1 MGNSS
6 FINGYPELL
15 GHIRISDTLY
25 KNPSIRY
32 IINTMKT
39 SLPYLTA
46 SILFSGFVSVLS
58 AEHKPTPEQ
67 AAFFKKEVKP
77 ILEKSCYRC
86 HGGEDKLKANFRI
99 TSREGILTGG
109 DGGPALDEANP
120 AKSFLL
126 EMISYK
132 DSDYEMPPKAK
143 LPQEQIDILTKWVNQ
158 GVPFPPEDEIRGE
171 SGHKGRVITAADRE
185 HWSFKPIANPKPPAT
200 KDANWGKSPIDQ
212 FILSKLEANG
222 LKPNPQATKE
232 VLVRRA
238 YYDLIGLPPS
248 PEEVQA
254 FLNDKDPNAFE
265 NLVDD
270 LLARPQ
276 YGEKW
281 GRHWLDLVRY
291 AETNG
296 YERDSDKPQ
305 AWRYRDYVIRAF
317 NEDKPYDRFLQ
328 EQIAGD
334 ELPDRT
340 GDSIIATGFH
350 RLGTWDDEPADR
362 ELAKYDY
369 IDDILRTTTESFLGL
384 TVGCARCH
392 DHKIDPITAKDYYS
406 FLAFFHDISPH
417 GKGNTNLV
425 EIKQPDDLAEFQ
437 KRKAQKTRQEQD
449 HRRAIVHIEK
459 KFRDLMAKKHPEVR
473 IPAPDA
479 PTTVQKGQILHI
491 MPDARQTTPI
501 WEYTFQNPGDDWFEI
516 GFDDSKWDTA
526 PGGFGR
532 KGTPNST
539 VRTDWHTSGIWLRRD
554 FRLTDIPE
562 NLTLHFHHD
571 EDVEIYLNGGL
582 IHTANSYTTDYITVD
597 VFNKAEILLQT
608 GKNTLA
614 VHCKQTSGGQY
625 IDVGLSTDKSNTES
639 FTKIFRKYAKNVLP
653 KTDVS
658 NYNRRSKQLADSL
671 ASELKNTKIQ
681 AMAVAERGKTPV
693 HVLARGNPRLKGDVA
708 PPAFLT
714 VLGDTKAEIPADY
727 ATNNSSGKRRYLA
740 EWISN
745 PKNPLTARVIANR
758 MWQHHFGRGIAR
770 TTSDFGTIGEAP
782 THPELLD
789 WLATHL
795 IENGWSLKTLH
806 KTILTSRTW
815 QMSSAPNDQSYKAD
829 PLNNLFWRF
838 NMRRL
843 TAEELRDSIL
853 NLTGKLN
860 LKMGGPSIT
869 PPMPKEVLATA
880 SRFGAGWN
888 GLKGADHDFR
898 RSVYVKVKR
907 SMKMPLLQSHDM
919 ADTDAPCSVRFNT
932 TVPTQA
938 LTLLNGELINQAAAD
953 LAHRLRETAKEPEG
967 QVREAFRI
975 ALCREP
981 DVIEVQAGLAMI
993 QDMKKVSGVTDEQ
1006 ALERFA
1012 LLTLNLNEFVFLD

>member
-1 MGNSS
+1 
-6 FINGYPELL
+6 
-15 GHIRISDTLY
+15 
-25 KNPSIRY
+25 
-32 IINTMKT
+32 MKT
-39 SLPYLTA
+39 PFQYLTA

-67 AAFFKKEVKP
+67 ADFFKKEVKP

-86 HGGEDKLKANFRI
+86 HGGEVKLKGHFRV
-99 TSREGILTGG
+99 TSREGILKGG
-109 DGGPALDEANP
+109 DNGPAFDEANP
-120 AKSFLL
+120 SKSFFL

-158 GVPFPPEDEIRGE
+158 GVPFPPEEEIRGE

-185 HWSFKPIANPKPPAT
+185 HWSFQPVANPKAPVVKKASWPSNA
-200 KDANWGKSPIDQ
+200 IDH
-212 FILSKLEANG
+212 FILSKLEDNK
-222 LKPNPQATKE
+222 LQPNPKASKE
-232 VLVRRA
+232 ALIRRA
-238 YYDLIGLPPS
+238 FYDLIGLPPT
-248 PEEVQA
+248 PEEIQSFVN
-254 FLNDKDPNAFE
+254 LKDPKAFE
-265 NLVDD
+265 EVIDD
-270 LLARPQ
+270 LLRRPQ

-305 AWRYRDYVIRAF
+305 AWRYRDYVIRAL
-317 NEDKPYDRFLQ
+317 NEDKPYNRFLQ

-334 ELPDRT
+334 ELPDAT
-340 GDSIIATGFH
+340 GDAIIATGFH

-369 IDDILRTTTESFLGL
+369 LDDILRTTTESFLGL

-425 EIKQPDDLAEFQ
+425 DIKQPDDVAEFQ
-437 KRKAQKTRQEQD
+437 KRKAQKIRQEQD
-449 HRRAIVHIEK
+449 HRRAIDQIEK
-459 KFRDLMAKKHPEVR
+459 KFRDLMAKKHPEVK

-491 MPDARQTTPI
+491 MPDARQATPI
-501 WEYTFQNPGDDWFEI
+501 WEYTYAKPADDWFEI

-532 KGTPNST
+532 NGTPNST
-539 VRTDWHTSGIWLRRD
+539 VRTDWHTGDIWLRRD

-562 NLTLHFHHD
+562 NLTLHLHHD

-582 IHTANSYTTDYITVD
+582 IHTAKSYTTNYITVD
-597 VFNKAEILLQT
+597 IFNKAEILLQT

-625 IDVGLSTDKSNTES
+625 IDVGLSTDKSNGET

-653 KTDVS
+653 KQDIG

-671 ASELKNTKIQ
+671 AAELKNTKIQ
-681 AMAVAERGKTPV
+681 AMAVAERGRTPV
-693 HVLARGNPRLKGDVA
+693 HVLARGNPRLKGDIA
-708 PPAFLT
+708 PPAFLE
-714 VLGDTKAEIPADY
+714 VLGNTTASIPEDY
-727 ATNNSSGKRRYLA
+727 ATNNSSGKRRFLA
-740 EWISN
+740 EWITS
-745 PKNPLTARVIANR
+745 PDNPLTSRVLVNR
-758 MWQHHFGRGIAR
+758 VWQHHFGRGIAR
-770 TTSDFGTIGEAP
+770 TTSDFGTIGQAP
-782 THPELLD
+782 THPQLLD
-789 WLATHL
+789 WLATNFM
-795 IENGWSLKTLH
+795 ENGWSLKKLH
-806 KTILTSRTW
+806 KTIIMSSTW
-815 QMSSAPNDQSYKAD
+815 QMSSAPNDKAYAAD
-829 PLNNLFWRF
+829 PLNNLFWRY

-843 TAEELRDSIL
+843 TAEELRDSII
-853 NLTGKLN
+853 NLTGKLD

-869 PPMPKEVLATA
+869 PPMAKEVLATA

-888 GLKGADHDFR
+888 GLKGPDHDFR

-907 SMKMPLLQSHDM
+907 SMKMPLLINHDM
-919 ADTDAPCSVRFNT
+919 ADTDAPCAVRFNT

-938 LTLLNGELINQAAAD
+938 LTLLNSELLNQAAAD
-953 LAHRLRETAKEPEG
+953 FAKRLRNSAETPKE

-981 DVIEVQAGLAMI
+981 KASEVDAGVAMMDDI
-993 QDMKKVSGVTDEQ
+993 KKTSGISDDQ